1 MVLEDIIR
9 EKHSGDDEQ
18 LNFIFSDDKNIIVTA
33 PAGCGKTTAMVSKI
47 ARELSVGHIPSNKK
61 VLAITFSV
69 NAAMKIRDSLKTL
82 LPDLVD
88 NPSQYLSKV
97 DIANYHN
104 FAMRILFKHGYC
116 LNSEFI
122 NLASFQIV
130 NENSSVLNSYLTSSD
145 ESKLSAVENAVKA
158 SDKDGL
164 MAALDDYWD
173 VINRKLITNR
183 VITYNGIL
191 ISAIKLL
198 RKRQVKTFYQDYY
211 KMIIIDEFQDTN
223 LLGYLLIKKLIGNNI
238 SIFLGDDIQ
247 RIYGFIG
254 AVNDIFKMVSET
266 YQAVKFEFN
275 NNYRFKANDRIKDLD
290 LLIRDYAENYR
301 PSELTATILL
311 KRLNSDSEEERFIV
325 EGIKKIISNSD
336 DKIAVLVRAGWQGD
350 SIVNE
355 LDLQGIPYFNALYG
369 ESDIE
374 YNKFYSV
381 AIEEFHRHVQGKAI
395 QRDLEKCLNAVKDR
409 EREIYTDSSK
419 KYIFDSMYKLLEL
432 LFAES
437 KKWDGNVKDKYE
449 NIDFTLGNN
458 GLKHMMKFIVE
469 SVVLTTIHSAKGLE
483 WEYVIIPK
491 LNAHAFPPSRF
502 VCQPCQ
508 SERSCDSG
516 FDYCKFQFRESLE
529 KSFKEELSIFYVAV
543 TRAKKDVYMTV
554 NTGLNRWNHYKQT
567 NCLINLVGIREKDY
581 DWDTVLD

>member
-1 MVLEDIIR
+1 MALEDIIR

-18 LNFIFSDDKNIIVTA
+18 LNFIFSDDNNIIVTA

-69 NAAMKIRDSLKTL
+69 NAAMKIKDSLKTL
-82 LPDLVD
+82 LPDLVE
-88 NPSQYLSKV
+88 NPSQFLSKV

-104 FAMRILFKHGYC
+104 FAMKILFKHGYC
-116 LNSEFI
+116 LNPEFV

-130 NENSSVLNSYLTSSD
+130 NENSCILNRYLTSSD
-145 ESKLSAVENAVKA
+145 ERKMSAVEDAVKA

-173 VINRKLITNR
+173 VINKKLIINR

-198 RKRQVKTFYQDYY
+198 RKKQVKSFYQEYY

-238 SIFLGDDIQ
+238 SIFLGDNIQ

-254 AVNDIFKMVSET
+254 AVNDIFRIVSET
-266 YQAVKFEFN
+266 YQTVKFEFKK
-275 NNYRFKANDRIKDLD
+275 NYRFKTNDRMKDLD

-301 PSELTATILL
+301 PSVLTATILL

-325 EGIKKIISNSD
+325 EGIKKIISNSN

-350 SIVNE
+350 SFVKE

-374 YNKFYSV
+374 HNKFYDV
-381 AIEEFHRHVQGKAI
+381 AIEEFHKNVQGKAI
-395 QRDLEKCLNAVKDR
+395 QRDLEKCLNAVKTR
-409 EREIYTDSSK
+409 ETEIYTDPGRM
-419 KYIFDSMYKLLEL
+419 YIFDSMYKLLGL

-437 KKWDGNVKDKYE
+437 K
-449 NIDFTLGNN
+449 
-458 GLKHMMKFIVE
+458 
-469 SVVLTTIHSAKGLE
+469 
-483 WEYVIIPK
+483 
-491 LNAHAFPPSRF
+491 
-502 VCQPCQ
+502 
-508 SERSCDSG
+508 
-516 FDYCKFQFRESLE
+516 
-529 KSFKEELSIFYVAV
+529 
-543 TRAKKDVYMTV
+543 
-554 NTGLNRWNHYKQT
+554 
-567 NCLINLVGIREKDY
+567 
-581 DWDTVLD
+581 